1 MGERQE
7 CELCPVPAIN
17 QGINFPEGPG
27 FRSAPGGGRK
37 ELCLTVSVLPE
48 LCFKECLEQFREFQ
62 VEKSVFFVVGRIM
75 PPTKSTS

>member
-27 FRSAPGGGRK
+27 FRSGDVRALGGGRK
-37 ELCLTVSVLPE
+37 EQL
-48 LCFKECLEQFREFQ
+48 
-62 VEKSVFFVVGRIM
+62 
-75 PPTKSTS
+75 

>member
-27 FRSAPGGGRK
+27 FRSALGGGRK
-37 ELCLTVSVLPE
+37 EQL
-48 LCFKECLEQFREFQ
+48 
-62 VEKSVFFVVGRIM
+62 
-75 PPTKSTS
+75 